1 MSPLSSEATHGSHF
15 TAAALG
21 EFVDLHHFTFT
32 HPAVPFEVEGK
43 VFLNALLGLTSSE
56 ISLNKLPPNMSVPF
70 LHTHT
75 RNEEIYI
82 FIKGKGE
89 FQVDGHIFPIGE
101 GSVVRVAPEG
111 ERCWRNL
118 SAEPLYYIVVQA
130 PAGEYHGS
138 TISDGKAVQKPI
150 HWEPKVVEKDTRL

>member
-1 MSPLSSEATHGSHF
+1 MSPSSPEVRNGAQF
-15 TAAALG
+15 TAAEMG
-21 EFVDLHHFTFT
+21 EFADLQHFTFT

-70 LHTHT
+70 LHIHN

-89 FQVDGHIFPIGE
+89 FQVDGHIFPIRE
-101 GSVVRVAPEG
+101 GSVIRVAPAG

-118 SAEPLYYIVVQA
+118 STEPLYYIVVQA
-130 PAGEYHGS
+130 PAGGYQGH

-150 HWEPKVVEKDTRL
+150 HWEHK

>member
-1 MSPLSSEATHGSHF
+1 MSPLPPEVRNGAQY
-15 TAAALG
+15 TAAELG
-21 EFVDLHHFTFT
+21 ELADLQNFTFT

-70 LHTHT
+70 LHIHN

-101 GSVVRVAPEG
+101 GSVVRVAPAG

-118 SAEPLYYIVVQA
+118 STDPLYYIVVQA
-130 PAGEYHGS
+130 PAGGYQGT

-150 HWEPKVVEKDTRL
+150 QWART